1 MSPLITAGKL
11 INSFAI
17 LLQTVVY
24 YVANI
29 ALAVAIALVLIR
41 FLADRYNLN
50 PFGRLVYYARRPT
63 EKWFYE
69 IKGSQFYRPI
79 KQALGFEPIWVMLL
93 LAFVIL
99 FFLLRG
105 LVDYTTTLLG
115 GVGETLKYFGVGDTL
130 LGGRALLGTVLL
142 GIIYFLMAMMTILV
156 IHSWFGIFDRAGHW
170 AGRRIYPILRSFD
183 PTGRIGPLIFILAF
197 LLLSLV
203 GSAVQRAFFM

>member
-1 MSPLITAGKL
+1 MSPLITAGNL

-17 LLQTVVY
+17 LLQTVAY
-24 YVANI
+24 YVANV

-50 PFGRLVYYARRPT
+50 PFGRLVYYTRRPT

-105 LVDYTTTLLG
+105 LVDYTTTPLAAAR
-115 GVGETLKYFGVGDTL
+115 ESMPYFRVRDTL
-130 LGGRALLGTVLL
+130 FPGRALFAAALIGT
-142 GIIYFLMAMMTILV
+142 IYFTM
-156 IHSWFGIFDRAGHW
+156 
-170 AGRRIYPILRSFD
+170 
-183 PTGRIGPLIFILAF
+183 PLI
-197 LLLSLV
+197 
-203 GSAVQRAFFM
+203 

>member
-1 MSPLITAGKL
+1 MSPLITAGNL

-105 LVDYTTTLLG
+105 LVDYTTTLLAG
-115 GVGETLKYFGVGDTL
+115 LSRTLTYFGIGDTV
-130 LGGRALLGTVLL
+130 LGGKALIGTALLGL
-142 GIIYFLMAMMTILV
+142 IYFVMA
-156 IHSWFGIFDRAGHW
+156 F
-170 AGRRIYPILRSFD
+170 
-183 PTGRIGPLIFILAF
+183 
-197 LLLSLV
+197 
-203 GSAVQRAFFM
+203 